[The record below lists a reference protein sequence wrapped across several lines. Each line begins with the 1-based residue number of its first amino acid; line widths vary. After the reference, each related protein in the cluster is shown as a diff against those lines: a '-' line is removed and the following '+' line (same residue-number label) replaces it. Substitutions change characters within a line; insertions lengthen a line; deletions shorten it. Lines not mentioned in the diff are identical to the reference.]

1 MKALN
6 DFGFTLNILA
16 ATTWL
21 SVGFFLKNF
30 FAWFIAVTV
39 DDERWTVNGG
49 RWTMMM
55 MKEKRLVLTR
65 KEDW

>member
-6 DFGFTLNILA
+6 DFEFTLNILA

-21 SVGFFLKNF
+21 SVKFSLKNF
-30 FAWFIAVTV
+30 FAWFIAVTMN
-39 DDERWTVNGG
+39 DE

-55 MKEKRLVLTR
+55 MKKKRLVLTR